1 MKFNFNL
8 SKKIALGYIVLLLL
22 IFALG
27 LLTFNSLA
35 ENRKTS
41 ENLINVA
48 SPSLTQANKLLVL
61 INNSKML
68 AKSWVFIEIHA
79 DTPSKREFKRLFSDY
94 SKIKEGLDTLSLK
107 WNSEEAEKYS
117 VTRKEERK
125 LVIRPGTRI
134 GFTYLSLSCYKAHHL
149 IEPFIVK
156 YPVIKR
162 EPSTLFDHPGE
173 EFLLVLEGKIDFVYG
188 KEKIRLRAGDAIHF
202 DPSVPHRGQ
211 NATSQESECLV
222 IVINE
227 EAIKGTS

>member
-1 MKFNFNL
+1 ML
-8 SKKIALGYIVLLLL
+8 EKKIAQKIRRIRKSKGITLAQLGEEIGLSK
-22 IFALG
+22 G
-27 LLTFNSLA
+27 LLSRIENSQ
-35 ENRKTS
+35 
-41 ENLINVA
+41 V
-48 SPSLTQANKLLVL
+48 SPPIATL
-61 INNSKML
+61 
-68 AKSWVFIEIHA
+68 
-79 DTPSKREFKRLFSDY
+79 
-94 SKIKEGLDTLSLK
+94 SKIAAGLGVPISIFFEETE
-107 WNSEEAEKYS
+107 EEAEKYS